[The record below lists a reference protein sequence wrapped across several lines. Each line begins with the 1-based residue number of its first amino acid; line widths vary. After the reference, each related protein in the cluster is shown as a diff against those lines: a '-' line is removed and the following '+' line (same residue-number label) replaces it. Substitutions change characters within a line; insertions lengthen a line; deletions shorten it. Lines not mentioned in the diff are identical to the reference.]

1 MLKRTLVLA
10 GVLAMLSGIAGGMNF
25 ETPKQAKVQLQM
37 FVIDEKDE
45 KKAMDKWALFTQ
57 RLTKMTDK
65 FIERVT
71 ESNEFKSARERIDKS
86 LRRTPNADIKFSP
99 DYIILMVAHKRLPS
113 MANKPS
119 DLQEFVHYYERLKNK
134 VDNKELTDPQ
144 KMLRKYDR
152 DYKKVKNRLK
162 TEFNIT
168 MNEVAKQ
175 LDAMSFQIEQLR
187 MVIEDSSGQWQKP
200 STQIN

>member
-1 MLKRTLVLA
+1 MLKTTLVLA
-10 GVLAMLSGIAGGMNF
+10 GVLAMLSGIANGMNF
-25 ETPKQAKVQLQM
+25 ETAKQAQVQLQM

-57 RLTKMTDK
+57 RLSNMSDK

-86 LRRTPNADIKFSP
+86 LRRTPNADIRFEP

-119 DLQEFVHYYERLKNK
+119 DLQKFVHYYEKLKEK
-134 VDNKELTDPQ
+134 VDNKELTDS
-144 KMLRKYDR
+144 KKVLRKYDR

-162 TEFNIT
+162 AEFNIT

-187 MVIEDSSGQWQKP
+187 MVIEDSSTSWRKP
-200 STQIN
+200 TAKLN